1 MNRRYEL
8 VGVRIIWNYV
18 SLLIIGVIFGLYGAF
33 AIYLEI
39 KTGKSALGITSICL
53 SMLIFLASIPYAIY
67 RLARGRE
74 AIYATDKYLII
85 ITYKSYQKIPLN
97 EIGNVK
103 ANVGF
108 LTTNPRSY
116 YRNRDWYNSGQL
128 ILILKNSRVIE
139 IEDVKDVL
147 IVSERIGKIIA
158 LNDENNRY

>member
-8 VGVRIIWNYV
+8 IGVRIIWNYV
-18 SLLIIGVIFGLYGAF
+18 SLLIIGIIFGIYGAI
-33 AIYLEI
+33 AIYFEI
-39 KTGKSALGITSICL
+39 KAGQSALGIVSICF
-53 SMLIFLASIPYAIY
+53 STLIFLVSIPYAIY

-85 ITYKSYQKIPLN
+85 ITYKTYRKIPIE

-116 YRNRDWYNSGQL
+116 YRDRDLYNSGQL
-128 ILILKNSRVIE
+128 IIILKNFSVVE
-139 IEDVKDVL
+139 IEDIKDVL
-147 IVSERIGKIIA
+147 IVNERIGKIIA
-158 LNDENNRY
+158 QNAEDNRD

>member
-8 VGVRIIWNYV
+8 LGVRIIWNYV
-18 SLLIIGVIFGLYGAF
+18 SLLIIGIIFGIYGAI
-33 AIYLEI
+33 AIYFEI
-39 KTGKSALGITSICL
+39 KIGQSSLGIISICL
-53 SMLIFLASIPYAIY
+53 SMIIFLASIPYAIY

-74 AIYATDKYLII
+74 AIYATDKDLII
-85 ITYKSYQKIPLN
+85 ITYKSYRKIPIE

-128 ILILKNSRVIE
+128 ILILKNSRVVE
-139 IEDVKDVL
+139 IEDIKDVL
-147 IVSERIGKIIA
+147 IVNERIGKIIA
-158 LNDENNRY
+158 QNAEDNRY